1 MTVRQRLVWTL
12 FLAAAASGTHGWTSP
27 TRHNRALTV
36 TVLHGSRAAT
46 KWERK
51 KVWLEQRG
59 GGMPV
64 ATVSSSSS
72 PADVVG
78 AGWAAEI
85 IGAGRIGEFL
95 ATAGH
100 CVSLGRDDNIDP
112 AKEGQPILIAT
123 RNDALAGIVEKC
135 PENRRK
141 DLVFL
146 QNGYLDNFLKE
157 KGLLDNTQ
165 VLLYLSVTAKGA
177 QAVDGVTTVN
187 PEVLHDKIQSLA
199 VVYCFA

>member
-1 MTVRQRLVWTL
+1 MVVRIAFWRLV
-12 FLAAAASGTHGWTSP
+12 FFAVAVTHAWNPVRTNNNS
-27 TRHNRALTV
+27 RAPGL

-51 KVWLEQRG
+51 QAWMERRKSG
-59 GGMPV
+59 GVMTTTTEGGF
-64 ATVSSSSS
+64 
-72 PADVVG
+72 D
-78 AGWAAEI
+78 AEI

-95 ATAGH
+95 ANAGD
-100 CVSLGRDDNIDP
+100 CVVLGRQDSIDP

-146 QNGYLDNFLKE
+146 QNGYLDNFLKD